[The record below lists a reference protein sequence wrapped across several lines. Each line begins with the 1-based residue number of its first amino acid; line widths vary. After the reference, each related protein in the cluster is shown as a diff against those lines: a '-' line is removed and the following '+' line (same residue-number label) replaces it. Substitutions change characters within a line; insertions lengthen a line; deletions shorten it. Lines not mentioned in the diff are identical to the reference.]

1 MKRRIQAPATAL
13 VALVLSAGIGFADA
27 GFQRVAAP
35 AATIPFELATRHII
49 VQVTINKSR
58 PLSFV
63 LDTGANAAIVR
74 IDTAKELGLKLEG
87 SLNVG
92 GAGSG
97 VQTGYFVR
105 NATWNLVGLRS
116 DPQAVQM
123 AIPLTELPAGMGRHV
138 DGIIGGEFIRR
149 FVIELDYQARA
160 LKLHDP
166 EDFRYTGNGEKLPLE
181 LDANNHPVITARV
194 TPLNGSPLER
204 KFLFDIGSGG
214 ALVLHSPF
222 VREHALLDNLTTIPA
237 IGAAGAGGKVAGFVG
252 RVSRL
257 QIGRFAIDRPI
268 TMFSQDKAGAFAN
281 AALAGNIGAQIAMRF
296 RVFLDYGRRQ
306 LILEP
311 TPALGNPF
319 DRAFSGMAI
328 RTGPP
333 DYRTFRVTEIL
344 PQGPAKDA
352 GIQIGDVIASVDG
365 VPADKLTLT
374 VLNEMFEKTSTYEV
388 VVRRGDQ
395 SVTVKLTPRRLI

>member
-1 MKRRIQAPATAL
+1 MNRRIAAPAAVL
-13 VALVLSAGIGFADA
+13 LALVLSAGLGAA
-27 GFQRVAAP
+27 HSGFQRVAAP
-35 AATIPFELATRHII
+35 AVTIPFELATGHII
-49 VQVTINKSR
+49 VRATINKSR

-63 LDTGANAAIVR
+63 LDTGANVAIVR

-87 SLNVG
+87 NLSVG

-105 NATWNLVGLRS
+105 NASWNLVGLRS
-116 DPQAVQM
+116 DPQPVVM

-149 FVIELDYQARA
+149 FVIEIDYQARS

-166 EDFRYTGNGEKLPLE
+166 GEFRYTGSGETLPLE
-181 LDANNHPVITARV
+181 LDANNHPEITAKV
-194 TPLNGSPLER
+194 TPLDGKPIER

-222 VREHALLDNLTTIPA
+222 VREHALLDNLTTIPV

-257 QIGRFAIDRPI
+257 QIGRFTMERPI
-268 TMFSQDKAGAFAN
+268 TMFSQDRAGAFAN
-281 AALAGNIGAQIAMRF
+281 AARAGNIGARIAMRF

-306 LILEP
+306 MILEP
-311 TPALGNPF
+311 TPTLGDPF

-333 DYRTFRVTEIL
+333 DYRTFKIAELL

-352 GIQIGDVIASVDG
+352 GIQVGDVITSVDG

-374 VLNEMFEKTSTYEV
+374 TLNEMFEKTNTYEIV
-388 VVRRGDQ
+388 LRRGEQ
-395 SVTVKLTPRRLI
+395 LVTVKLTPKRLI